1 MERVERG
8 TRTLYNV
15 TSIDHRGNRR
25 RSLRHF
31 RPGLP
36 SYRRLR
42 YFLYFRPR
50 HCQTVLRSLL
60 VFSAIISSSLLTLF
74 FVDSNFYINWF
85 ISLVLLLCT
94 ADIFI
99 FLIFRSTMTDFCRC
113 SHCSQLYFLGKSILG
128 IVDDFIKS
136 FQNLELEFSIT
147 SSEKLSL
154 RFFPSFIT
162 L

>member
-50 HCQTVLRSLL
+50 HCQTLLRSLL

-136 FQNLELEFSIT
+136 FQN
-147 SSEKLSL
+147 
-154 RFFPSFIT
+154 
-162 L
+162 